1 MARKAATTP
10 SKNGRLEEALAT
22 LVTNQALLVAQ
33 NTRTDDRFARME
45 ERFARTDERSARMD
59 ERMALAQAESA
70 RRFAGIEN
78 ELGEIR
84 AILRAHQQILEAL
97 PEAIRQKIGFES
109 R

>member
-1 MARKAATTP
+1 MARKAARTP
-10 SKNGRLEEALAT
+10 SKNGRLEGALAT

-33 NTRTDDRFARME
+33 NTRTD
-45 ERFARTDERSARMD
+45 ERFARMD
-59 ERMALAQAESA
+59 ERFARMDERIALAQEESA

-78 ELGEIR
+78 ELSEIR

-97 PEAIRQKIGFES
+97 PEAIRQKIGFKS